1 MLNNFAIFDTAEGLL
16 QWHGRAASAQAALF
30 DHLQDVGYI
39 DEIAD
44 YQFRVLEVDDA
55 QYASL
60 LTWWRGGQWSPDG
73 PQDMPDGEV
82 LNAGDVVKMM
92 FA

>member
-1 MLNNFAIFDTAEGLL
+1 MLNNYAIFDTAEGLL

-30 DHLQDVGYI
+30 EHLQAVGYI

-44 YQFRVLEVDDA
+44 YQFRVLELDEA

-60 LTWWRGGQWSPDG
+60 MAWWRGGQWSPNC
-73 PQDMPDGEV
+73 PPEMPSGEI
-82 LNAGDVVKMM
+82 LIAADAITFMST
-92 FA
+92 